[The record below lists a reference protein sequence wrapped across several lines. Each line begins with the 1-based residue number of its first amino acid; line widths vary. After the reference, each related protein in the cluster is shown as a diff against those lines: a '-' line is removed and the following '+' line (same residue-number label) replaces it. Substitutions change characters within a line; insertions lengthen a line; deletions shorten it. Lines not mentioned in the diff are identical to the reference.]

1 MTIDSSKPLDA
12 FGGAPERPIP
22 EDGGPLALAYFE
34 WEWIHPL
41 RAILKTS
48 GWTIDDVVS
57 DRRTAIEVKYHWKI
71 FKMNQKMAAERRM
84 RGEAAERRMRGEG
97 KDLRGAPP

>member
-1 MTIDSSKPLDA
+1 MLSSEAMTIDSSNPLDA

-22 EDGGPLALAYFE
+22 EDGGPLTLADFE

-57 DRRTAIEVKYHWKI
+57 DPRTAIEVKVHWKL
-71 FKMNQKMAAERRM
+71 FKMSQKMAAEREM
-84 RGEAAERRMRGEG
+84 RAERRHR
-97 KDLRGAPP
+97 RGATP